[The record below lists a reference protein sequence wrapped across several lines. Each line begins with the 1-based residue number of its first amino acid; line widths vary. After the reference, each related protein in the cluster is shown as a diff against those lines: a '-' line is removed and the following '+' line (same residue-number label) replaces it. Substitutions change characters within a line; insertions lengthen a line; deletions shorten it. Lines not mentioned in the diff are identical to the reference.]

1 MNYAGFS
8 WGISRNFVHDR
19 MLHFL
24 ASIFSL
30 EVEGNYFYK
39 QKNVKSFCGFGG
51 GWVGF
56 FYGSQGLSI
65 LKNKSEF

>member
-1 MNYAGFS
+1 
-8 WGISRNFVHDR
+8 